1 MAWIGFC
8 NLPTYVGLY
17 KLRNNTF
24 YNLLPLRYQKIKID
38 KTKLLN
44 LLNTKKS
51 TFDSLHKKM
60 EKIVPTLESGKTDC
74 ITLAENVYR
83 ILVIL

>member
-1 MAWIGFC
+1 M
-8 NLPTYVGLY
+8 
-17 KLRNNTF
+17 
-24 YNLLPLRYQKIKID
+24 D

-60 EKIVPTLESGKTDC
+60 EKIIPTLESGKTAYAYKPNRNLLEDPVT
-74 ITLAENVYR
+74 IQYLYNTLFFTFPLRLY
-83 ILVIL
+83 

>member
-1 MAWIGFC
+1 MALIGFC
-8 NLPTYVGLY
+8 NLPTYVDLY

-24 YNLLPLRYQKIKID
+24 YNILSLRYQKIKID

-60 EKIVPTLESGKTDC
+60 EKIVPTLESGE
-74 ITLAENVYR
+74 IAHA
-83 ILVIL
+83 

>member
-1 MAWIGFC
+1 MRELKVTAWLGLVSV

-24 YNLLPLRYQKIKID
+24 YNILSLRYQKIKID

-44 LLNTKKS
+44 LLNTKKT

-60 EKIVPTLESGKTDC
+60 EKIVPTLESGKT
-74 ITLAENVYR
+74 AHA
-83 ILVIL
+83 